1 MPYSTNCMY
10 FPVRIIS
17 FSEHKMQIL
26 SHINE
31 YVICWQWY
39 VQMVVTTNSCSTT
52 RENAHVMCMLSSW
65 RWEMTRCSGQE
76 CSDKSTI
83 TDQSG
88 IFVVFSPLISSVLS
102 LLPYMI
108 RENCRFGST
117 LVSLQI
123 LSGIDWGVPDHG
135 IFPFFW
141 VVQVGKLLFY

>member
-1 MPYSTNCMY
+1 
-10 FPVRIIS
+10 
-17 FSEHKMQIL
+17 
-26 SHINE
+26 
-31 YVICWQWY
+31 
-39 VQMVVTTNSCSTT
+39 
-52 RENAHVMCMLSSW
+52 
-65 RWEMTRCSGQE
+65 MTRCSGQE

-123 LSGIDWGVPDHG
+123 LSGID
-135 IFPFFW
+135 
-141 VVQVGKLLFY
+141 